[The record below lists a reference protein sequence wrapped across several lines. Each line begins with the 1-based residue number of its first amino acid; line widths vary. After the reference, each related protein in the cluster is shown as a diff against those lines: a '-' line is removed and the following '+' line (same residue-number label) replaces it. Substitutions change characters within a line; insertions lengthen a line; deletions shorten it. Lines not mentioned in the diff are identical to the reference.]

1 MNHGAK
7 WVSAAMYDKRDMQAV
22 EFRALAGSFL
32 WSTGANQ
39 YAGRYTLGHFDLPMR
54 NCTIALDGRVVVR
67 TAFCKESLPDDR
79 TDPPCRDADERP
91 ADYYDMTRVRPEV
104 AAAMRKDQRAWPG
117 LCARAKAVD
126 DEASFPTDNY
136 RDLADNGFLGLSIPQ
151 EFGGWGFS
159 MGEYAMVGA
168 EIAKYCGATALT
180 FNMHNSSMAWSR
192 FMYDMPNLTRGTAAF
207 APLRAKQFTRAMKER
222 AIFSQP
228 ISEGGQNWTS
238 KPNQTQCRKVDGG
251 WKINGFKKF
260 ASLAGYC
267 DYYTIVCTEVFEG
280 SEPRHEDTV
289 LFVVHKDAP
298 GLTVKGDWDPLGMRG
313 TNSRDLILKDV
324 FVTEDDLLMPN
335 GIFGKTLPN
344 WPHMMATLS
353 PTYMGV
359 AQGAYDFTLAYLQG
373 PRSRPAADRP
383 ADVCDQAG
391 GGVEDVCAAGEH
403 AGAVVAGVFRGQGD
417 ALEGRGDADVC
428 RAVQRDG
435 GGAGD
440 RRPGDP
446 HLRRAVDAEV
456 AAAGADVPRQPLRRA
471 DAALYL

>member
-1 MNHGAK
+1 MT
-7 WVSAAMYDKRDMQAV
+7 DQTPIAV
-22 EFRALAGSFL
+22 
-32 WSTGANQ
+32 
-39 YAGRYTLGHFDLPMR
+39 LPMS
-54 NCTIALDGRVVVR
+54 A
-67 TAFCKESLPDDR
+67 
-79 TDPPCRDADERP
+79 P

-104 AAAMRKDQRAWPG
+104 AEAMRKINELGPVFAS
-117 LCARAKAVD
+117 RAKAVD
-126 DEASFPTDNY
+126 DDASFPVENY
-136 RDLADNGFLGLSIPQ
+136 KDLADNGFLGLSIPV

-159 MGEYAMVGA
+159 MGEYAIVGA

-192 FMYDMPNLTRGTAAF
+192 FMYDMPNLSDAERAAF

-238 KPNQTQCRKVDGG
+238 KPNQTQARAVDGG
-251 WKINGFKKF
+251 WKISGFKKF

-280 SEPRHEDTV
+280 QEPRHEDTM

-298 GLTVKGDWDPLGMRG
+298 GLTVKGEWDPLGMRG

-324 FVTEDDLLMPN
+324 FVTEDDLLMPK

-373 PRSRPAADRP
+373 RVPGQPPIDRRMYATKRVAVSKMYARLANMRALWWQAFSEAKGMPSKAEVMRMYAAQYNVMEGVQEITALAIRTCGGQSMLKSLPLERMYRDSRCGALMLPYTSEIMEDYIGVLALYEMNELDGAPGDE
-383 ADVCDQAG
+383 G
-391 GGVEDVCAAGEH
+391 GA
-403 AGAVVAGVFRGQGD
+403 RNS
-417 ALEGRGDADVC
+417 LWRGDS
-428 RAVQRDG
+428 G
-435 GGAGD
+435 T
-440 RRPGDP
+440 
-446 HLRRAVDAEV
+446 LRM
-456 AAAGADVPRQPLRRA
+456 LR
-471 DAALYL
+471 